1 MKKMMRPYLKKNSG
15 FSIAEVTVAAVVFSV
30 TALGIISTVSVL
42 RKPAVNW
49 ERKTVGTYYGQQL
62 LEDLRAK
69 VDQSNWG
76 DAGSPLAV
84 GTHTVASYLAPNG
97 TAYDATYT
105 VTELPS
111 GARQVTLT
119 VNWVEP

>member
-1 MKKMMRPYLKKNSG
+1 M
-15 FSIAEVTVAAVVFSV
+15 AEVMIAAVVFSV
-30 TALGIISTVSVL
+30 TALGVMSTISIL
-42 RKPAVNW
+42 RKPAANW
-49 ERKTVGTYYGQQL
+49 ERKTVAAYYGQQL

-69 VDQSNWG
+69 VDQRSWN
-76 DAGSPLAV
+76 DPSSPLAA
-84 GTHTVASYLAPNG
+84 GTHTVSSYSAGNG

-105 VTELPS
+105 VTQLAS